1 MRELNIVNLG
11 AGDVRLFEVRAFW
24 LCLQTSERGEKGREV
39 SAFGKGR
46 LRSASLLFTD
56 SQ

>member
-11 AGDVRLFEVRAFW
+11 AGHVKLFEVRLAW
-24 LCLQTSERGEKGREV
+24 PRLQTSVRGGDGREV
-39 SAFGKGR
+39 SAFGKGM

-56 SQ
+56 S